1 MMAGMS
7 MRNERLKEVIRE
19 EAAETITQGL
29 SDPRIGFCT
38 VTRVSLT
45 DDLSYCTVHVSVL
58 GDAAVKSRTMHALQD
73 ARGLLQSRIARRM
86 KTRTTPHVTVELD
99 ESIERSFVLLDK
111 IKKARESDPDGGRPS
126 PQSGETGPE
135 DSETETEESG
145 GN

>member
-1 MMAGMS
+1 MMVQMS

-29 SDPRIGFCT
+29 ADPRIGFCT
-38 VTRVSLT
+38 VTRVTLT
-45 DDLSYCTVHVSVL
+45 EDLSYCTVHVSVL
-58 GDAAVKSRTMHALQD
+58 GDRAVKSRTMHALQD

-86 KTRTTPHVTVELD
+86 KTRTTPHVEVELD

-111 IKKARESDPDGGRPS
+111 IKQARASDPDGGEAGPE
-126 PQSGETGPE
+126 SGAAGPE
-135 DSETETEESG
+135 DLETEPEEAG